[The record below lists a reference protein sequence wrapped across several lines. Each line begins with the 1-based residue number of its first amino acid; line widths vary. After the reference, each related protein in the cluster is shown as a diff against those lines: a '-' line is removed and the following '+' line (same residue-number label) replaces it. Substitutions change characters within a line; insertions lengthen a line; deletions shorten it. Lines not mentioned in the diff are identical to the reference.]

1 MGGTIFTVERGHPLN
16 SFDCWKKEKCKDRFY
31 SSSSNF
37 IVRKRMFVF
46 WRTKITIHFFSE
58 KKTIAWRFDWW
69 RKTRN
74 SVENFLEMFFFV
86 KRNKAL
92 ETVACLETAPLPV
105 EYGPR
110 AQSAAA

>member
-1 MGGTIFTVERGHPLN
+1 
-16 SFDCWKKEKCKDRFY
+16 
-31 SSSSNF
+31 
-37 IVRKRMFVF
+37 MFVF
-46 WRTKITIHFFSE
+46 WRTKITRHFFL
-58 KKTIAWRFDWW
+58 KKNRMEIDWW

-105 EYGPR
+105 EYGRPR
-110 AQSAAA
+110 AQSAVP